1 MKLPHPH
8 LHLHWRHIGMRIIK
22 TVVAVYLC
30 GLFAWFRGES
40 AFFSMIAAMACIQN
54 TTTETIKSSVDR
66 MIGTLIGG
74 VAGVITVHAM
84 NDLGVIHLDL
94 LRYLVVALL
103 LIPIIEISLMVKKP
117 GCASMACM
125 VFMCLVVDP
134 GDKPAIY
141 SIQRL
146 FETFVGAALACG
158 INILL
163 PYKAPQQQ
171 AERQIPAPAAKP
183 AKNKNQRKSRK
194 KGKRKRKGNP

>member
-1 MKLPHPH
+1 MDLPHP
-8 LHLHWRHIGMRIIK
+8 HLHWRHIGMRIIK
-22 TVVAVYLC
+22 TVVAVFLC
-30 GLFAWFRGES
+30 GLFAYVRKES
-40 AFFSMIAAMACIQN
+40 AFFSMIAALACVQN
-54 TTTETIKSSVDR
+54 TATETIKSSVDR

-74 VAGVITVHAM
+74 VTGIVTVYAM

-103 LIPIIEISLMVKKP
+103 LIPIIEISLLVKKP

-134 GDKPAIY
+134 GDKPAVY

-163 PYKAPQQQ
+163 PYQAPKQPAGQKSPVSA
-171 AERQIPAPAAKP
+171 AEP
-183 AKNKNQRKSRK
+183 AKGKKKGTRK
-194 KGKRKRKGNP
+194 KKRKRKGHP

>member
-1 MKLPHPH
+1 MKHPH
-8 LHLHWRHIGMRIIK
+8 LHLHWHHIGMRIIK
-22 TVVAVYLC
+22 TVIAVFLC
-30 GLFAWFRGES
+30 GLVAYIRKES
-40 AFFSMIAAMACIQN
+40 AFFSMIAALACVQN
-54 TTTETIKSSVDR
+54 TASETIKSSVDR

-74 VAGVITVHAM
+74 VAGVMTVYAM

-103 LIPIIEISLMVKKP
+103 LIPIIEISLVVKKP
-117 GCASMACM
+117 GCASMAGM

-134 GDKPAIY
+134 GDKPAVY

-158 INILL
+158 VNILL
-163 PYKAPQQQ
+163 PYKAPKQP
-171 AERQIPAPAAKP
+171 AEQRPPAPAAEP
-183 AKNKNQRKSRK
+183 AKDKRRRKR

>member
-1 MKLPHPH
+1 MVHPH
-8 LHLHWRHIGMRIIK
+8 LHWHHIGMRIIK
-22 TVVAVYLC
+22 TVIAVFLC
-30 GLFAWFRGES
+30 GLFAYIRKES
-40 AFFSMIAAMACIQN
+40 AFFSMIAALACIQN
-54 TTTETIKSSVDR
+54 TTTETIRSSVDR

-74 VAGVITVHAM
+74 VMGIMVVYAM

-103 LIPIIEISLMVKKP
+103 LIPIIEISLMVNKP

-134 GDKPAIY
+134 GDKPAVY

-163 PYKAPQQQ
+163 PY
-171 AERQIPAPAAKP
+171 RPAPEQSGGQKP
-183 AKNKNQRKSRK
+183 AEPPAAADDSAKDEE
-194 KGKRKRKGNP
+194 KRTP

>member
-1 MKLPHPH
+1 MALPH
-8 LHLHWRHIGMRIIK
+8 LHWHHIGMRIIK
-22 TVVAVYLC
+22 TVVAVFLC

-40 AFFSMIAAMACIQN
+40 AFFSMIAALACIQN
-54 TTTETIKSSVDR
+54 TATETFKSSVDR
-66 MIGTLIGG
+66 MVGTLIGG
-74 VAGVITVHAM
+74 AMGILTVYAM
-84 NDLGVIHLDL
+84 NDLGVIQLEL

-103 LIPIIEISLMVKKP
+103 LIPIIEISLAVKKP

-134 GDKPAIY
+134 GDKPAVY

-163 PYKAPQQQ
+163 PYRAPKAEGGEP
-171 AERQIPAPAAKP
+171 PAAADES
-183 AKNKNQRKSRK
+183 AKDGG
-194 KGKRKRKGNP
+194 KGTP

>member
-1 MKLPHPH
+1 MDRLH
-8 LHLHWRHIGMRIIK
+8 LHLHWHHIGMRIIK
-22 TVVAVYLC
+22 TVVAVFLC
-30 GLFAWFRGES
+30 GLFAYIRRES
-40 AFFSMIAAMACIQN
+40 AFFSMIAALACIQN
-54 TTTETIKSSVDR
+54 TTTETIKSSVER
-66 MIGTLIGG
+66 MVGTLIGG
-74 VAGVITVHAM
+74 VMGIMVVYAM

-134 GDKPAIY
+134 GDKPAVY

-163 PYKAPQQQ
+163 PYQTPRQPVEQTPAEPPAAADGENKAP
-171 AERQIPAPAAKP
+171 
-183 AKNKNQRKSRK
+183 
-194 KGKRKRKGNP
+194 

>member
-1 MKLPHPH
+1 MDRLHLH
-8 LHLHWRHIGMRIIK
+8 LHLHWHHIGMRIVK
-22 TVVAVYLC
+22 TVVAVFLC
-30 GLFAWFRGES
+30 GLFAYIRKES
-40 AFFSMIAAMACIQN
+40 AFFSMIAALACIQN

-74 VAGVITVHAM
+74 VVGIMVVYAM
-84 NDLGVIHLDL
+84 NDLGVIHMDL

-134 GDKPAIY
+134 GDKPAVY

-163 PYKAPQQQ
+163 PYQTP
-171 AERQIPAPAAKP
+171 RQPGEQPSAQPPAAADAPAGDESVKDE
-183 AKNKNQRKSRK
+183 
-194 KGKRKRKGNP
+194 GKETP

>member
-1 MKLPHPH
+1 MDHPHLH

-22 TVVAVYLC
+22 TVIAVFLC
-30 GLFAWFRGES
+30 GLFAYIRKES
-40 AFFSMIAAMACIQN
+40 AFFSMIAALACIQN
-54 TTTETIKSSVDR
+54 TATETIKSSVDR

-74 VAGVITVHAM
+74 VTGIMVVYAM
-84 NDLGVIHLDL
+84 NDLGVIHLEL

-134 GDKPAIY
+134 GDKPAVY

-158 INILL
+158 INMLL
-163 PYKAPQQQ
+163 PYQQVS
-171 AERQIPAPAAKP
+171 EP
-183 AKNKNQRKSRK
+183 AKDEEKDT
-194 KGKRKRKGNP
+194 P

>member
-1 MKLPHPH
+1 MKHPH
-8 LHLHWRHIGMRIIK
+8 LHLHWHHIGMRIIK
-22 TVVAVYLC
+22 TVIAVFLC
-30 GLFAWFRGES
+30 GLFAYIRKAS
-40 AFFSMIAAMACIQN
+40 AFFSMIAALACIQN
-54 TTTETIKSSVDR
+54 TATETLKSSVDR
-66 MIGTLIGG
+66 MTGTLIGG
-74 VAGVITVHAM
+74 VTGIMVVYAM

-94 LRYLVVALL
+94 LRYLVLSLL

-134 GDKPAIY
+134 GDKPAVY

-163 PYKAPQQQ
+163 PYRTPKQ
-171 AERQIPAPAAKP
+171 ESGGLPAQPPAANDP
-183 AKNKNQRKSRK
+183 AGDE
-194 KGKRKRKGNP
+194 GKDTP

>member
-1 MKLPHPH
+1 MDHPH
-8 LHLHWRHIGMRIIK
+8 LHLHWRHIGMSIIN
-22 TVVAVYLC
+22 TVIAVFLC
-30 GLFAWFRGES
+30 GLFAYIRKES
-40 AFFSMIAAMACIQN
+40 AFFSMIAALACIQN
-54 TTTETIKSSVDR
+54 TATETIKSSVDR

-74 VAGVITVHAM
+74 VTGVMVVYAM

-134 GDKPAIY
+134 GDKPAVY

-163 PYKAPQQQ
+163 PYRTPKQPTEQQPPTPV
-171 AERQIPAPAAKP
+171 AEP
-183 AKNKNQRKSRK
+183 AKVKRKRQGK
-194 KGKRKRKGNP
+194 KKRRGKRKGTP

>member
-1 MKLPHPH
+1 MAHP
-8 LHLHWRHIGMRIIK
+8 HLHWRHIGMRIIK
-22 TVVAVYLC
+22 TVVAVFLC
-30 GLFAWFRGES
+30 GLFAYIRKES
-40 AFFSMIAAMACIQN
+40 AFFSMIAALACIQN
-54 TTTETIKSSVDR
+54 TATETIKSSVDR

-74 VAGVITVHAM
+74 VVGIITVYAM

-94 LRYLVVALL
+94 LRYLMVALL

-134 GDKPAIY
+134 GDKPAVY

-158 INILL
+158 INMLL
-163 PYKAPQQQ
+163 PYQPPKAVEKPT
-171 AERQIPAPAAKP
+171 AGAPAPAAAP
-183 AKNKNQRKSRK
+183 A
-194 KGKRKRKGNP
+194 KGKRKGKHKKKRRGRA

>member
-1 MKLPHPH
+1 MDHPHPH
-8 LHLHWRHIGMRIIK
+8 LHWHHIGMRIIK
-22 TVVAVYLC
+22 TVVAVFLC
-30 GLFAWFRGES
+30 GLFAYIRKAS
-40 AFFSMIAAMACIQN
+40 AFFSMIAALACIQN
-54 TTTETIKSSVDR
+54 TATETIKSSVDR

-74 VAGVITVHAM
+74 VTGIMVVYAM
-84 NDLGVIHLDL
+84 NDLNVIHLDL

-125 VFMCLVVDP
+125 VFMCLAVDP
-134 GDKPAIY
+134 GDKPAVY

-163 PYKAPQQQ
+163 PYQPP
-171 AERQIPAPAAKP
+171 RQPEAAADEPANGEGEGTP
-183 AKNKNQRKSRK
+183 
-194 KGKRKRKGNP
+194 

>member
-1 MKLPHPH
+1 MTHPH
-8 LHLHWRHIGMRIIK
+8 LHLHWHHIGMRIIK
-22 TVVAVYLC
+22 TVVAVFLC

-40 AFFSMIAAMACIQN
+40 AFFSMIAALACIQN
-54 TTTETIKSSVDR
+54 TTTETFKSSVDR
-66 MIGTLIGG
+66 MVGTLIGG
-74 VAGVITVHAM
+74 AMGIIVVHAM
-84 NDLGVIHLDL
+84 DDMGALHIDL

-125 VFMCLVVDP
+125 VFMCLAVDP

-158 INILL
+158 INMLL
-163 PYKAPQQQ
+163 PYQVPKVV
-171 AERQIPAPAAKP
+171 EKPAAEPP
-183 AKNKNQRKSRK
+183 AAADESDKDGE
-194 KGKRKRKGNP
+194 KGTL

>member
-1 MKLPHPH
+1 MDRPH
-8 LHLHWRHIGMRIIK
+8 LHLHWRHIGMRIVK
-22 TVVAVYLC
+22 TVVAVFLC
-30 GLFAWFRGES
+30 GVFAYIRKAS
-40 AFFSMIAAMACIQN
+40 AFFSMIAALACIQN

-74 VAGVITVHAM
+74 VTGIVVVYAM

-134 GDKPAIY
+134 GDKPAVY

-163 PYKAPQQQ
+163 PYKTPGQPVERPS
-171 AERQIPAPAAKP
+171 AEPPASA
-183 AKNKNQRKSRK
+183 SEEK
-194 KGKRKRKGNP
+194 KTP

>member
-1 MKLPHPH
+1 MAHPH

-22 TVVAVYLC
+22 TVVAVFLC
-30 GLFAWFRGES
+30 GLFAYIRNES
-40 AFFSMIAAMACIQN
+40 AFFSMIAALACIQN
-54 TTTETIKSSVDR
+54 TTTETIKSSVER

-74 VAGVITVHAM
+74 VTGIMVVYAM

-103 LIPIIEISLMVKKP
+103 LIPIIEISLIVKKP

-134 GDKPAIY
+134 GDKPAVY

-163 PYKAPQQQ
+163 PYQAPKQPAEQQP
-171 AERQIPAPAAKP
+171 PAPAAEP
-183 AKNKNQRKSRK
+183 AKGNRKEKRK
-194 KGKRKRKGNP
+194 KKRKGHP

>member
-1 MKLPHPH
+1 MKHPH
-8 LHLHWRHIGMRIIK
+8 LHLHWHHIGMRIVK
-22 TVVAVYLC
+22 TVVAVFLC
-30 GLFAWFRGES
+30 GLFAYIRKES
-40 AFFSMIAAMACIQN
+40 AFFSMIAALACVQN
-54 TTTETIKSSVDR
+54 TTSETIKSSVER

-74 VAGVITVHAM
+74 VTGIMVVYAM

-103 LIPIIEISLMVKKP
+103 LIPIIEISLLVKKP

-134 GDKPAIY
+134 GDKPAVY

-163 PYKAPQQQ
+163 PYQAPKQP
-171 AERQIPAPAAKP
+171 AEQPSPVPAAGP
-183 AKNKNQRKSRK
+183 AKGKKKESRKKRK
-194 KGKRKRKGNP
+194 KGKGRQ

>member
-1 MKLPHPH
+1 MARPH
-8 LHLHWRHIGMRIIK
+8 LHLHWHHIGMRIIK
-22 TVVAVYLC
+22 TVVAVFLC
-30 GLFAWFRGES
+30 GLFAYIRNES
-40 AFFSMIAAMACIQN
+40 AFFSMIAALACIQN

-74 VAGVITVHAM
+74 VMGVMVVYAM

-103 LIPIIEISLMVKKP
+103 LIPIIEISLIVKKP
-117 GCASMACM
+117 GCAAMACM

-134 GDKPAIY
+134 GDKPAVY

-158 INILL
+158 INMLL
-163 PYKAPQQQ
+163 PYKAPKQS
-171 AERQIPAPAAKP
+171 AEQPPPAPAAAEP
-183 AKNKNQRKSRK
+183 AKGRRP
-194 KGKRKRKGNP
+194 GKRKRKKKRKRKGTP

>member
-1 MKLPHPH
+1 MAHP
-8 LHLHWRHIGMRIIK
+8 HLHWRHIGMRIIK
-22 TVVAVYLC
+22 TVVAVFLC
-30 GLFAWFRGES
+30 GLFAYIRKES
-40 AFFSMIAAMACIQN
+40 AFFSMIAALACIQN
-54 TTTETIKSSVDR
+54 TATETIKSSVDR

-74 VAGVITVHAM
+74 VVGIITVYAM

-94 LRYLVVALL
+94 LRYLMVALL

-134 GDKPAIY
+134 GDKPAVY

-158 INILL
+158 INMLL
-163 PYKAPQQQ
+163 PYQPPKA
-171 AERQIPAPAAKP
+171 AEEPTAGAPAPAAAP
-183 AKNKNQRKSRK
+183 A
-194 KGKRKRKGNP
+194 KGKRKGKRKKKRRGRA

>member
-1 MKLPHPH
+1 MDLPHPH
-8 LHLHWRHIGMRIIK
+8 LHWHHIGMRIVK
-22 TVVAVYLC
+22 TVIAVFLC
-30 GLFAWFRGES
+30 GLFAYIRKES
-40 AFFSMIAAMACIQN
+40 AFFSMIAALACVQN
-54 TTTETIKSSVDR
+54 TTSETIKSSVER

-74 VAGVITVHAM
+74 VTGIMVVYAM

-103 LIPIIEISLMVKKP
+103 LIPIIEISLIVNKP

-134 GDKPAIY
+134 GDKPAVY

-163 PYKAPQQQ
+163 PYQTPKQPAEQQS
-171 AERQIPAPAAKP
+171 PVPAAGP
-183 AKNKNQRKSRK
+183 AKGKKKVSRKKRK
-194 KGKRKRKGNP
+194 KGKGRP